1 MYDFSSKRQI
11 EREIRARRIACEIL
25 GVEEG
30 ASPGELKRAW
40 RSLAM
45 KHHPDRNPDDA
56 DAGKKLATI
65 NCAYN
70 FLARGESCE
79 MLLAQEKTQS
89 ATPEHD
95 TYNLDNAWGLFLWW
109 RERYF

>member
-1 MYDFSSKRQI
+1 MYDFGFQQQI
-11 EREIRARRIACEIL
+11 ERETRAREIAREIL
-25 GVEEG
+25 GVDEG
-30 ASPGELKRAW
+30 ASARELKRAW

-45 KHHPDRNPDDA
+45 KHHPDRNRNDQ

-70 FLARGESCE
+70 
-79 MLLAQEKTQS
+79 LLAHGKPCETILTQEKTRS
-89 ATPEHD
+89 GAPEHD
-95 TYNLDNAWGLFLWW
+95 KYRLDNAWGLFLWW